1 MNMFEGFSSR
11 TIDFMWNLRFN
22 NRKPWFEEHKEE
34 YRRDF
39 LYPMKELGREVF
51 ERVTDQ
57 YGDRGFIHKVARIY
71 KDARRL
77 RGDGPYRDHLW
88 FSIERPS
95 EEWTST
101 PVFWFELEP
110 ESWSYGLGYYQAK
123 PVTMAKLRVRI
134 DKAPKQFE
142 KLVAPLAKQGEFVL
156 EGPEYVRKK
165 AAPTPKTAEWYNKKS
180 FSLIHSQQNGMELF
194 SPELVDRLVG
204 GFEFLMPLY
213 DYFVTLDADPDTQ
226 IG

>member
-1 MNMFEGFSSR
+1 MFEGFSPR

-22 NRKPWFEEHKEE
+22 NRKPWFEEHKNE
-34 YRRDF
+34 YRSDF

-51 ERVTDQ
+51 ERITVQ
-57 YGDRGFIHKVARIY
+57 YGDHGFIHKVARIY

-88 FSIERPS
+88 FSIEWPS
-95 EEWTST
+95 EEWIST

-123 PVTMAKLRVRI
+123 PITVAKLRARI

-142 KLVAPLAKQGEFVL
+142 KLIAPLAKQEEFVL
-156 EGPEYVRKK
+156 DGPEYVRKK
-165 AAPTPKTAEWYNKKS
+165 TAPTPKTAVWYNKKS
-180 FSLIHSQQNGMELF
+180 FSLIHHQQNGTELF
-194 SPELVDRLVG
+194 SPELADRLAG
-204 GFEFLMPLY
+204 GFAFLMPLY
-213 DYFVTLDADPDTQ
+213 DYFVTLDADPAPQ